1 MIPGLHHICQYK
13 VAFHVTVN
21 IAMLMPFLQYV
32 SEARVVRRQND
43 LQRYTFQDIQERVYL
58 SFLILSLLKTNPDTE
73 SWARSYADQTLTYSG
88 FDAVRSSANDL
99 HNMLAV
105 IDGREDIVKKLKNS
119 GQAEA
124 LRQRNTLPTLAVKRY
139 LRKLEDDYRFLTQ
152 LEKNLKITNAEY
164 RQLRR
169 SISDFDRLDRNSKR
183 RVINKLLNLA
193 RNLLPGTDLTRKLKE
208 IL

>member
-1 MIPGLHHICQYK
+1 MHI
-13 VAFHVTVN
+13 N
-21 IAMLMPFLQYV
+21 IRMLMPFLQYV
-32 SEARVVRRQND
+32 NEARVVRRQND

-58 SFLILSLLKTNPDTE
+58 SFMILSLLKTNPDTE
-73 SWARSYADQTLTYSG
+73 SWARSYADQTMTYSG
-88 FDAVRSSANDL
+88 FELVRSSANDL

-152 LEKNLKITNAEY
+152 LENNLKITNAEY
-164 RQLRR
+164 RHLRR
-169 SISDFDRLDRNSKR
+169 SVSDFNRLDKGSKR
-183 RVINKLLNLA
+183 KVTNKLLNLA

-208 IL
+208 IK

>member
-1 MIPGLHHICQYK
+1 
-13 VAFHVTVN
+13 
-21 IAMLMPFLQYV
+21 MLMPFLQYV

-105 IDGREDIVKKLKNS
+105 IDGREDIVKKLRNS

-124 LRQRNTLPTLAVKRY
+124 LRQ
-139 LRKLEDDYRFLTQ
+139 
-152 LEKNLKITNAEY
+152 
-164 RQLRR
+164 
-169 SISDFDRLDRNSKR
+169 
-183 RVINKLLNLA
+183 
-193 RNLLPGTDLTRKLKE
+193 
-208 IL
+208 

>member
-1 MIPGLHHICQYK
+1 MHI
-13 VAFHVTVN
+13 N
-21 IAMLMPFLQYV
+21 IRMLMPFLQYV
-32 SEARVVRRQND
+32 NEARVVRRQND

-58 SFLILSLLKTNPDTE
+58 SFMILSLLKTNPDTE
-73 SWARSYADQTLTYSG
+73 SWARSYADQTMTYSG
-88 FDAVRSSANDL
+88 FELVRSSANDL

-152 LEKNLKITNAEY
+152 LENNLKITNAEY
-164 RQLRR
+164 QQLRR
-169 SISDFDRLDRNSKR
+169 SVSDFDRLDKGSKR
-183 RVINKLLNLA
+183 KVTNKLLNLA

-208 IL
+208 IK

>member
-1 MIPGLHHICQYK
+1 MHI
-13 VAFHVTVN
+13 N
-21 IAMLMPFLQYV
+21 IRMLMPFLQYV
-32 SEARVVRRQND
+32 NEARVVRRQND

-58 SFLILSLLKTNPDTE
+58 SFMILSLLKTNPDTE
-73 SWARSYADQTLTYSG
+73 SWARSYADQTMTYSG
-88 FDAVRSSANDL
+88 FELVRSSANDL

-152 LEKNLKITNAEY
+152 LENNLKITNAEY

-169 SISDFDRLDRNSKR
+169 SVSDFDRLDKGSKR
-183 RVINKLLNLA
+183 KVTNKLLNLA

-208 IL
+208 IK